1 MQKYFS
7 ISLSLSGFFFLQ
19 PLSCPFVTPL
29 LRVNLIPAHYCE
41 FKGLKKCNS
50 ASIHTHKHAAI
61 ILPRGA
67 GYVYCLAVL
76 VMIKEDLSKENL

>member
-1 MQKYFS
+1 M
-7 ISLSLSGFFFLQ
+7 
-19 PLSCPFVTPL
+19 
-29 LRVNLIPAHYCE
+29 NL
-41 FKGLKKCNS
+41 KGLKS
-50 ASIHTHKHAAI
+50 APVLAYTHRDAHAAI